1 MNKLYWIVCE
11 ENDRTLYEGRFL
23 GRTRGA
29 ALKHLKEQLGRSSLT
44 GLVFSITEIPVPLI
58 REIVQEVMAGNTSDT
73 PMSETRP
80 PAPVEPEA
88 DNVVRY
94 AAFGQGEPETTPE
107 PEAENNDPPP
117 SGATTRLRTD
127 YDWEAIKTCYME
139 GRGPK
144 DVASMMDVPINTLR
158 KRITREGWAKQRREA

>member
-11 ENDRTLYEGRFL
+11 ENDKTLYEGRFL

-29 ALKHLKEQLGRSSLT
+29 ALKHLKEQLGRSNLI

-58 REIVQEVMAGNTSDT
+58 REIVAEIIAGNTGDV

-88 DNVVRY
+88 DNIVRY
-94 AAFGQGEPETTPE
+94 EAFGQASEPEPETTTQDD
-107 PEAENNDPPP
+107 DPPP
-117 SGATTRLRTD
+117 SGATTRLRTN

-144 DVASMMDVPINTLR
+144 DVSAMMDVPINTLR
-158 KRITREGWAKQRREA
+158 RRITREGWAKERRQA